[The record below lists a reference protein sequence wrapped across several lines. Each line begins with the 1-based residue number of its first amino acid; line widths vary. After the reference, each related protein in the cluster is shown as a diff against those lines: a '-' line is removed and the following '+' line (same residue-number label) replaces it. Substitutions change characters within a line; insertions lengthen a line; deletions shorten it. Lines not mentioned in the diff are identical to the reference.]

1 MVAVALTGRFLADG
15 EVSGAGLRL
24 YTLYVTRRSRWWL
37 KRGGGGG
44 TGATLPAAMAARRG
58 ATTAARPIGGFSN
71 DGDCTNL
78 SSALRRT
85 RLTN

>member
-37 KRGGGGG
+37 KRDGDGI
-44 TGATLPAAMAARRG
+44 GATLPAAMAARRG

>member
-1 MVAVALTGRFLADG
+1 MVVVELTGRFLADG
-15 EVSGAGLRL
+15 EVFDAGLGL

-37 KRGGGGG
+37 KCGGGG
-44 TGATLPAAMAARRG
+44 TGATLPVAMAARRS